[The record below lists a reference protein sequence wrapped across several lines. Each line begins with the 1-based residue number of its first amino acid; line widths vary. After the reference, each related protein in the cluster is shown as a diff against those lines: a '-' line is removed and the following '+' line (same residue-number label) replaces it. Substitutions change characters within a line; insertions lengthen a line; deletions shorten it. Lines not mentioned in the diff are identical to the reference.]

1 LNKLAFLIK
10 GTNLYLLILALIACS
25 LLFSHITYPV
35 NQTVSDWVLM
45 ILLTGALILLNHYII
60 LVPPKGNDLSMDSS
74 IYLAC
79 IFVFG
84 IETALTLL
92 VSSSLVFVSYQRRT
106 ALWKHLFNFS
116 IYSLMLSGAY
126 YVFIYSG
133 GEVGLINLASAVS
146 YLLSLVSYL
155 VINISL
161 IGLFFAIDSIS
172 RANEIVKVIMKES
185 LLNYIITLALAL
197 ILAILLGSYPI
208 FGAIIFTFVIVLL
221 SFAFRK
227 YFQLYEEVLKDK
239 TYREQI
245 LNSLPVGIIT
255 VDDKASDFSLNT
267 SASNLL
273 NMDSGKVK
281 EMARNSGEEHPNK
294 LFWDILSSKEI
305 SHNMKVP
312 YLTEENNHQLLVSK
326 SELID
331 HYNELIGRIYYF
343 IDITDRDKLEMR
355 IHQSEKLALLGEL
368 SARAAHEIRN
378 PLTVIH
384 GFLTLMKQNFSEND
398 INHYHIPLLL
408 KEFDRIN
415 SIIEEMLLIAK
426 PGAPI
431 VREAY
436 IEDIIEEILPLFNQF
451 SETKEIE
458 FFIKVDRTPLLLDT
472 KQMTQVL
479 YNLIRNSSDAIAKKG
494 TISIYSKIYEESF
507 QLIIQDSGSGIP
519 IDLQET
525 IFEPFLTSKES
536 GTGLGLTIVQTII
549 ENHQGEIELFQSNEK
564 GTTFLITLPV
574 FKEQDNY

>member
-1 LNKLAFLIK
+1 LNRLAFLKK
-10 GTNLYLLILALIACS
+10 GTNLYLLILALFACS
-25 LLFSHITYPV
+25 LLFSHIPYPV
-35 NQTVSDWVLM
+35 NQTASDWVLV
-45 ILLTGALILLNHYII
+45 IVLTSAIILLNHYII

-84 IETALTLL
+84 IETALILL
-92 VSSSLVFVSYQRRT
+92 VLSTLVYVSYQRRT
-106 ALWKHLFNFS
+106 AIWKHLFNVS

-126 YVFIYSG
+126 YVFIYSS
-133 GEVGLINLASAVS
+133 GEVGLINLASAFS
-146 YLLSLVSYL
+146 YFLTLVSYL

-172 RANEIVKVIMKES
+172 RANEIVKVIIKES

-197 ILAILLGSYPI
+197 ILAILLGAYPI
-208 FGAIIFTFVIVLL
+208 FGAIMFTFVIVLL
-221 SFAFRK
+221 SLAFRK

-239 TYREQI
+239 TFREQI
-245 LNSLPVGIIT
+245 LNSLPVGIMT
-255 VDDKASDFSLNT
+255 VDNKSSDFSLNT

-273 NMDSGKVK
+273 NMDSGEVK
-281 EMARNSGEEHPNK
+281 EMARNSGEGHPNK
-294 LFWDILSSKEI
+294 LFWDILSSKET
-305 SHNMKVP
+305 SHNVKVP
-312 YLTEENNHQLLVSK
+312 YLTEDHSHQLLISQ

-343 IDITDRDKLEMR
+343 IDITDRDRLEKR

-378 PLTVIH
+378 PLTVIS
-384 GFLTLMKQNFSEND
+384 GFLTLMKKNLPEDD
-398 INHYHIPLLL
+398 IKKYRIPLLL

-431 VREAY
+431 LKEAY

-451 SETKEIE
+451 SEKKTTD
-458 FFIKVDRTPLLLDT
+458 FIINVDRTPLLLDT

-479 YNLIRNSSDAIAKKG
+479 YNLIRNSSEAIEQTG
-494 TISIYSKIYEESF
+494 TISIYSKIQRESY
-507 QLIIQDSGSGIP
+507 QLIIQDNGSGIP
-519 IDLQET
+519 AEKQET
-525 IFEPFLTSKES
+525 VFEPFSTSKES

-549 ENHQGEIELFQSNEK
+549 ENHQGEIELFQSNEN
-564 GTTFLITLPV
+564 GTTFIITLPIHR
-574 FKEQDNY
+574 EQNLY